1 MSHHDY
7 LLSLDINGVRMAWN
21 EPGGGGNKDKDPW
34 GNNNNRGGN
43 NQGPPDLDEAL
54 KQLMDKLNGMFGGKK
69 PSGKGG
75 DQGSGGGAGLFGL
88 ALIGFIL
95 FLGFKS
101 VYTIDEQQRGVVLSL
116 GEYDR
121 TLEPGLQFVIPLIES
136 VTQVNVTQVRNS
148 SLKELM
154 LTQDENV
161 VEVAMEVQFRVVD
174 PVAFALR
181 VENPEQSLAHASE
194 SALRHEVGSTDM
206 DPILTSGRA
215 TLATDVRIR
224 LQRYMASYNTGIEV
238 DKVNI
243 KEASAP
249 QQVKAAFDDVQSAKL
264 DKERYVNEAEA
275 YANTIVPEARGKAQR
290 MLEEANAYQA
300 QVVAQSEGEADR
312 FVKLHKE
319 YRKAPKVTRDRL
331 YLDSISKVYSNSSK
345 VLVDVDGG
353 NNMMYIPLD
362 KIMEQSRSGAST
374 SRSGGGEISGI
385 ADQVVEELR
394 KRQTERS
401 GGNR

>member
-1 MSHHDY
+1 
-7 LLSLDINGVRMAWN
+7 MAWN

-88 ALIGFIL
+88 ALIGFII

-206 DPILTSGRA
+206 DHEVGSTDMDPILTSGRA

-243 KEASAP
+243 KEAAAP

-362 KIMEQSRSGAST
+362 KIMEQSRTSS
-374 SRSGGGEISGI
+374 SRSTGGDISGI
-385 ADQVVEELR
+385 ADQVYDELR
-394 KRQTERS
+394 KRQSERS

>member
-1 MSHHDY
+1 
-7 LLSLDINGVRMAWN
+7 MAWN
-21 EPGGGGNKDKDPW
+21 EPGGGNNKDKDKDPW

-69 PSGKGG
+69 PKGTGG
-75 DQGSGGGAGLFGL
+75 DQGNGGGGAGLFGL
-88 ALIGFIL
+88 AIIGFIL

-116 GEYDR
+116 GQYDR

-181 VENPEQSLAHASE
+181 VENPEQSLAHAAE

-224 LQRYMASYNTGIEV
+224 LQRYMTAYNTGIEV

-243 KEASAP
+243 KEAAAP

-275 YANTIVPEARGKAQR
+275 YANTIVPEARGRAQR
-290 MLEEANAYQA
+290 MLEEASAYKE
-300 QVVAQSEGEADR
+300 QVVAQAEGEADR

-331 YLDSISKVYSNSSK
+331 YLDSISKVYSASSK

-362 KIMEQSRSGAST
+362 KIMEQSRSRTT
-374 SRSGGGEISGI
+374 SSSSSAGGDIGGI

-394 KRQTERS
+394 QRQSDRR